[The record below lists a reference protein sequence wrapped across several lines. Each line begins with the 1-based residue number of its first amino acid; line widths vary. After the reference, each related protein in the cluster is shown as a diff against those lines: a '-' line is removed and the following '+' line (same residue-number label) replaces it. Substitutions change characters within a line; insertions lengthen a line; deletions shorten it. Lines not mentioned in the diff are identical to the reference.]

1 MELGM
6 KNNVR
11 KLRIAAGFEPKDFAA
26 AANISV
32 SFLSRIER
40 GERGLSMELAAD
52 FSRILKC
59 DANELV
65 PMNFG
70 HKLPAEADMNTMT
83 VVVGAVLEAIEEAK
97 IKVSPDETGAIAS
110 FMYNQAINSSLTVMQ
125 IREISKTLIKARK
138 KNLKAEPLVVYPRK
152 KSSAK

>member
-11 KLRIAAGFEPKDFAA
+11 KLRIAAGLEPKDFAA
-26 AANISV
+26 EAKISV

-40 GERGLSMELAAD
+40 GERGLSMELVAD

-59 DANELV
+59 DPNELV
-65 PMNFG
+65 PMNLG
-70 HKLPAEADMNTMT
+70 HKLPAEADMNTMAI
-83 VVVGAVLEAIEEAK
+83 VFGAVLEAVEQTK
-97 IKVSPDETGAIAS
+97 FKVSTDEMGAIAS
-110 FMYNQAINSSLTVMQ
+110 FMYNQAISSSLTVMQ

-138 KNLKAEPLVVYPRK
+138 KNLKPEPLIIFPTK
-152 KSSAK
+152 KITKK